1 MKIFLSLGLWL
12 LPIFVFAYNPAINN
26 TTVPYEPMVIN
37 PRIEEGA
44 EYLGQLVGDPQMYEF
59 TIGVESVLSLRVAQA
74 VTDEPL
80 LLSLIA
86 VKENT
91 HNAGVVEV
99 GRLSA
104 KEATLQ
110 LVFDPVLG
118 MKFLETQFFNAT
130 ITPGTYR
137 VEVSTPD
144 NYGKYMLRFGTEPK
158 EAGYF
163 ATLADIRMVQKFFD
177 HSIFRMFMSSAVYYP
192 LGVLILIGLIYFTWR
207 NRELIRSKHA

>member
-1 MKIFLSLGLWL
+1 M
-12 LPIFVFAYNPAINN
+12 LPVFAFAYNPAINE
-26 TTVPYEPMVIN
+26 TTIPYEPMVIN

-44 EYLGQLVGDPQMYEF
+44 EYLGQLLGDPQMYEF
-59 TIGVESVLSLRVAQA
+59 TIGVESVLSLRVAQV
-74 VTDEPL
+74 VTEDPL

-104 KEATLQ
+104 KDVTWQ
-110 LVFDPVLG
+110 LAFDPVLG
-118 MKFLETQFFNAT
+118 MKFLETQLFTAT

-144 NYGKYMLRFGTEPK
+144 NYGKYMLRFGTTPK

-177 HSIFRMFMSSAVYYP
+177 YSIFRMFMSSAVYYP
-192 LGVLILIGLIYFTWR
+192 LGVVLLMILIYFTWR
-207 NRELIRSKHA
+207 NRELIRSRHA